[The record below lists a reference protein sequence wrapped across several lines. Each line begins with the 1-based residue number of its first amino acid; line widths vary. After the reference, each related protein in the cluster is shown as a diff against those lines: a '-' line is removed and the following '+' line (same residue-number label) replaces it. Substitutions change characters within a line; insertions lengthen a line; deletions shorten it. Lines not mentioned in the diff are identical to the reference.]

1 MDCGQ
6 LRNILKEKGLKMQAI
21 LETISLCKNFDGV
34 VAAENISIKV
44 NNGEV
49 VGIIGANVLVAI
61 TVMLPL
67 LFSNLVEVI
76 NFALSSIFGALL
88 GYLISRPAY
97 AFLLESLFLK
107 NEH

>member
-1 MDCGQ
+1 
-6 LRNILKEKGLKMQAI
+6 LKSRNKESLKRA
-21 LETISLCKNFDGV
+21 F
-34 VAAENISIKV
+34 
-44 NNGEV
+44 
-49 VGIIGANVLVAI
+49 GIIGANVLVAI